1 MIHANRKVASQ
12 RIHIASYQ
20 THGVQVTIICTIR
33 AVCNS
38 FLYAVPT
45 MTAVLEGV
53 KKVTAVKS
61 LSIAVGIMV
70 SLFGITLTGWGVYLV
85 CRKRGL
91 IFYSDK

>member
-1 MIHANRKVASQ
+1 
-12 RIHIASYQ
+12 
-20 THGVQVTIICTIR
+20 
-33 AVCNS
+33 
-38 FLYAVPT
+38 